1 MPIKEMT
8 YGEIMK
14 VWHFEFLAAL
24 QRRGITREQFLEITK
39 LCSTNGSCYYKGSK
53 IASPVKIAKMCR
65 QLGIPVDEVLSLNTP
80 GFFAKTT
87 TSKNI
92 IC

>member
-24 QRRGITREQFLEITK
+24 KRRGITREQFLEITK

-53 IASPVKIAKMCR
+53 IASPFKLKTMCK
-65 QLGIPVDEVLSLNTP
+65 QMSIPPEEVFSLNTP
-80 GFFAKTT
+80 DFFAKLQPEF
-87 TSKNI
+87 S
-92 IC
+92 